1 MKMAK
6 TWNRSNERAI
16 KPSFLI
22 EVMAEELVESPFSTF
37 ANEVRNFF
45 AAMEANID
53 RKWPDPAG
61 LGPRVSDQMT
71 PKLVENAKASLREA
85 QRKATLAA
93 RAEQT
98 GRQGEALRLWREI
111 LSDYFPLS

>member
-1 MKMAK
+1 
-6 TWNRSNERAI
+6 
-16 KPSFLI
+16 
-22 EVMAEELVESPFSTF
+22 
-37 ANEVRNFF
+37 
-45 AAMEANID
+45 
-53 RKWPDPAG
+53 
-61 LGPRVSDQMT
+61 MT

>member
-1 MKMAK
+1 MRRRHYEIPDKITGTWIKTNPEKHRQQATDKNTELDGYWVPLVKMAK
-6 TWNRSNERAI
+6 IWNRSNERAI

-61 LGPRVSDQMT
+61 LGPRGFRPDDT
-71 PKLVENAKASLREA
+71 
-85 QRKATLAA
+85 
-93 RAEQT
+93 
-98 GRQGEALRLWREI
+98 
-111 LSDYFPLS
+111 

>member
-1 MKMAK
+1 
-6 TWNRSNERAI
+6 
-16 KPSFLI
+16 
-22 EVMAEELVESPFSTF
+22 MAEELVESPFSTF

-53 RKWPDPAG
+53 RKWPDSAG
-61 LGPRVSDQMT
+61 LGPPVSDQMT
-71 PKLVENAKASLREA
+71 PKLVEKAKASLREA